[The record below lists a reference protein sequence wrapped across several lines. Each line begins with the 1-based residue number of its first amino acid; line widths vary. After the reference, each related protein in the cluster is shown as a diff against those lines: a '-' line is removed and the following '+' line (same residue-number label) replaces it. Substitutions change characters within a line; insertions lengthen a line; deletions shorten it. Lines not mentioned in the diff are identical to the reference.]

1 MRALP
6 LVHNSNVKNLNQKV
20 EAERKRM
27 ENVRDTLFSKLID
40 SLLPKSARLPGQ
52 LARAGLAPD
61 IVHRPSIDPAI
72 QVRSRKFLRRAWNV
86 V

>member
-40 SLLPKSARLPGQ
+40 DGLENSEAMRLANLWIKTRAY
-52 LARAGLAPD
+52 LA
-61 IVHRPSIDPAI
+61 VTTS
-72 QVRSRKFLRRAWNV
+72 K
-86 V
+86 